1 MKMVSTLAENC
12 SYSRLAPGL
21 LDQVITACLTV
32 AREERN
38 PVIQV
43 ACLSVFA
50 SLCLHCTTDP
60 AVVSA
65 GSDVFSFMVARSK
78 ADLNSVAPDNN
89 VRYMAL
95 QALAGLT
102 GVQLQIFLRQA
113 PEVR

>member
-1 MKMVSTLAENC
+1 MSFDP
-12 SYSRLAPGL
+12 YFHF
-21 LDQVITACLTV
+21 
-32 AREERN
+32 
-38 PVIQV
+38 QV

-50 SLCLHCTTDP
+50 SLCLHCTADP

-65 GSDVFSFMVARSK
+65 SSEVFGFMVARAK
-78 ADLNSVAPDNN
+78 ADLSSLAPDNN

-113 PEVR
+113 PEVRVTARVSFIGKLFFTFRLKN

>member
-1 MKMVSTLAENC
+1 MFEVVYLSNVHL
-12 SYSRLAPGL
+12 YLY
-21 LDQVITACLTV
+21 
-32 AREERN
+32 
-38 PVIQV
+38 IQV

-65 GSDVFSFMVARSK
+65 GSNVFGFMVARAK
-78 ADLNSVAPDNN
+78 ADLSSVAPDNN

-113 PEVR
+113 PEVGTFSNTR

>member
-1 MKMVSTLAENC
+1 MFEVVYLSNVHL
-12 SYSRLAPGL
+12 YLY
-21 LDQVITACLTV
+21 
-32 AREERN
+32 
-38 PVIQV
+38 IQV

-65 GSDVFSFMVARSK
+65 GSNVFGFMVARAK
-78 ADLNSVAPDNN
+78 ADLSSVAPDNN

-113 PEVR
+113 PEVGTFSNTRQL